1 MDEDELE
8 ITAANYE
15 DAIKALSYARQHS
28 KKHNLGTD
36 FVPSLFATTFG
47 QGFRPHLSMSAM
59 KEIVRA
65 YYVSINSYAQYDW
78 VKSITLTTKIKCW
91 NFGITVGFKEEEEN
105 IEEE

>member
-28 KKHNLGTD
+28 KKHNLDTD
-36 FVPSLFATTFG
+36 FVPNLYATTFG
-47 QGFRPHLSMSAM
+47 KSIRPHISMSAM

-65 YYVSINSYAQYDW
+65 YYASINSYAQYDW

-91 NFGITVGFKEEEEN
+91 NFGITVGFKEEEEDN
-105 IEEE
+105 EEE